1 MYSKHARNDIVQMW
15 HGFTDSPK
23 QSSARSS
30 IQRTVHE
37 WYVPFSYQWVSLKCT
52 PVNEY
57 ISPGDRSLSLQCTV
71 HVHVRTQYTGT
82 HRYIHTVSSM
92 KIYTCVAMFIR
103 MWYEH
108 DFTQGS
114 LLCCD
119 NWQVYAVDEGR
130 NVLQYTSCIYVLH
143 V

>member
-1 MYSKHARNDIVQMW
+1 MYSKHARYDIVQMW

-30 IQRTVHE
+30 IQSTVHE
-37 WYVPFSYQWVSLKCT
+37 WYVPFSYQWVSLECT
-52 PVNEY
+52 PANEY
-57 ISPGDRSLSLQCTV
+57 NSPGDRSLSLQCTYA
-71 HVHVRTQYTGT
+71 RTHAV
-82 HRYIHTVSSM
+82 HRYTQVHTYCIFNEDLHMCGYV
-92 KIYTCVAMFIR
+92 Y

-130 NVLQYTSCIYVLH
+130 NVLHIRLACVAESVAID
-143 V
+143 